1 MFYFFALPSVSW
13 WVTILIIFGISAFFG
28 LASYIFVCRRMQNRS
43 RSEDFSAKVVTV
55 PDTPWDR
62 GRRDEVGR
70 HSRDDIMGGGPT
82 NQNGRESRASPHTPE
97 RNSGDLRHTYSAS
110 QSSTR
115 DFRQALMHDD
125 EEATDILFRS
135 RVLYDERG
143 SRGINPSNTGE
154 VSSSNLHPERV
165 DYPWNRGI
173 DGRASGGDSLGKK
186 SEYIPLATT

>member
-1 MFYFFALPSVSW
+1 
-13 WVTILIIFGISAFFG
+13 
-28 LASYIFVCRRMQNRS
+28 MQNRS

-55 PDTPWDR
+55 PDTPLES

-70 HSRDDIMGGGPT
+70 HSRDHIIGVGPT
-82 NQNGRESRASPHTPE
+82 NQNGRESRASLHTPQ
-97 RNSGDLRHTYSAS
+97 RNSGDLRLTYSAS

-143 SRGINPSNTGE
+143 LRDINPSNTGE

-173 DGRASGGDSLGKK
+173 NSRASGGNSLGTD
-186 SEYIPLATT
+186 SEYVPLATT